1 MPVEAPAKGLACRI
15 SVDEREAPEVCRVD
29 QNDERK
35 ETMKKAVSGAQAPR
49 SAVRGRRRGI
59 KTTHRAPRWKR
70 DLNAAWKGF
79 VRSAKTALMA
89 VGFVTLL
96 ILIANWLGGG

>member
-1 MPVEAPAKGLACRI
+1 MSGKWI
-15 SVDEREAPEVCRVD
+15 WVD
-29 QNDERK
+29 QK
-35 ETMKKAVSGAQAPR
+35 PQI
-49 SAVRGRRRGI
+49 RRRKAGGSRKGI

-89 VGFVTLL
+89 VGFVALL

>member
-1 MPVEAPAKGLACRI
+1 
-15 SVDEREAPEVCRVD
+15 
-29 QNDERK
+29 
-35 ETMKKAVSGAQAPR
+35 MKKAVSYKR
-49 SAVRGRRRGI
+49 SGIRGRRKGI
-59 KTTHRAPRWKR
+59 KTTHKAPRWKH

-79 VRSAKTALMA
+79 VRNAKTALMA